1 MGETFKITIMTVL
14 LLGSLSGIGQQNIA
28 TTGAYFENSEF
39 SVSYGVGEL
48 AIETFSSDNF
58 ILTQGFQQSR
68 LTVTAIDDENSST
81 ESFTVYPNPTSDY
94 VNVDFKNADNGQYA
108 YQIIDIAGK
117 IIDQQNIANQNMRVS
132 FVEQK
137 AGVYFLQILSKD
149 KPIKTYKIVKQ

>member
-1 MGETFKITIMTVL
+1 MSKKLIFTVAL
-14 LLGSLSGIGQQNIA
+14 FTMVFTGIAQQNIA

-48 AIETFSSDNF
+48 AIETLSSDNF

-68 LTVTAIDDENSST
+68 LTITAIDDES
-81 ESFTVYPNPTSDY
+81 ESVESIAIYPNPTSDY
-94 VNVDFKNADNGQYA
+94 VYVDLKDTDTRQYS
-108 YQIIDIAGK
+108 YQIVDMVGK
-117 IIDQQNIANQNMRVS
+117 VIDQQNIAAQNMRVS

-137 AGVYFLQILSKD
+137 AGVYFMQILSED

>member
-1 MGETFKITIMTVL
+1 MSKKLIFTVAL
-14 LLGSLSGIGQQNIA
+14 FTMVFTGIAQQNIA
-28 TTGAYFENSEF
+28 STGAYFENNQF

-48 AIETFSSDNF
+48 AIETFSSGDY

-68 LTVTAIDDENSST
+68 LSVTDIDGEGSST

-94 VNVDFKNADNGQYA
+94 VHVNFKDADKDQYT
-108 YQIIDIAGK
+108 YQIVDMAGK
-117 IIDQQNIANQNMRVS
+117 MTDQQNIANQNMRVS
-132 FVEQK
+132 FVERK